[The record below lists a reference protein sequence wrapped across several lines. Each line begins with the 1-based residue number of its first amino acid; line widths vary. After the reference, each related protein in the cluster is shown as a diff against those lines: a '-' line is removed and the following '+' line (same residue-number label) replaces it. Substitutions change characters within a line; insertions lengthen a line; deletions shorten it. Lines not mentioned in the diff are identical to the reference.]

1 MGNGVYSGS
10 SWMGPFRMFV
20 ANTGCGHPMVMFLGT
35 RPFKVILNKERGL
48 NIGVSVVLMILVIF
62 ARTINL

>member
-1 MGNGVYSGS
+1 MEFIAEVVGWILFECLLTIPGAVVR
-10 SWMGPFRMFV
+10 WL
-20 ANTGCGHPMVMFLGT
+20 CFLGR

-48 NIGVSVVLMILVIF
+48 NIGVSLILLLVVVF

>member
-1 MGNGVYSGS
+1 MEFIAEVVGWVLFECLLPIPGAVIR
-10 SWMGPFRMFV
+10 WL
-20 ANTGCGHPMVMFLGT
+20 CFLGT